1 MQVLVFQLLNEEEK
15 GQPSSM
21 KNFVAIF
28 GICYVLSIIFLFFGG
43 FLVFENLYL
52 LLALISLIIAILVTV
67 LMYQDDR
74 IETLEKKIKKLD
86 EDGDK
91 DLEFMNLDE

>member
-1 MQVLVFQLLNEEEK
+1 MIILRKEIL
-15 GQPSSM
+15 SM
-21 KNFVAIF
+21 KNFIAIF
-28 GICYVLSIIFLFFGG
+28 GICYVLSIIFLLFGG

-74 IETLEKKIKKLD
+74 IETLEKKIKQW
-86 EDGDK
+86 E
-91 DLEFMNLDE
+91 EEVN